1 AVVPGLMGG
10 YEEMHFADGAIPRDY
25 LAYVRKKNLWIL
37 GGAVLLFLLL
47 IVSISVGAVS
57 ISPYDVFLSLVN
69 GTIDRINALF
79 HPGAAVSISN
89 TDLIVWNIRLPQALA
104 AVVAGVGLSV
114 AGVAMQSILRNPLG
128 SPFTLGISNAGAF
141 GAAVSVILLGAGEMH
156 STVADA
162 VTVNNPYLTT
172 MVAFIFCLLA
182 TAVILLISRIR
193 GASPEVMVL
202 AGVALSSL
210 FTAGTMFLQYF
221 ADDTQLA
228 AVVFWTFG
236 DVGRASW
243 QELGIMALVTIAATL
258 FFVANRWNYNA
269 IDAGDETAKGLGVSV
284 ERVRDIGMIVAALVS
299 AVIVSF
305 LGVIGF
311 VGLVCPHMVR
321 RLIGDDQRYLIP
333 GSCVMGGVLLL
344 ASDTVARVIVAPY
357 ILPVA
362 VLTAFLGAPV
372 FIYLLLTGYRR

>member
-1 AVVPGLMGG
+1 
-10 YEEMHFADGAIPRDY
+10 MHFADGVVPGDY
-25 LAYVRKKNLWIL
+25 LGYVRKKSLWIL
-37 GGAVLLFLLL
+37 GGTVLLFLLL
-47 IVSISVGAVS
+47 IVSISVGAVN
-57 ISPYDVFLSLVN
+57 IPPHEVFLSLAN
-69 GTIDRINALF
+69 GVVDRISLLLNPGTTIDITSTDRI
-79 HPGAAVSISN
+79 I
-89 TDLIVWNIRLPQALA
+89 WNIRLPQALA
-104 AVVAGVGLSV
+104 AIVAGVGLSV

-141 GAAVSVILLGAGEMH
+141 GAAVSVILLGAGTMQ
-156 STVADA
+156 SSVADA
-162 VTVNNPYLTT
+162 VTINNPYLTT
-172 MVAFIFCLLA
+172 MVAFFFCLLA

-193 GASPEVMVL
+193 GTSPEVMVL

-221 ADDTQLA
+221 ASDTQLA

-236 DVGRASW
+236 DVGRANW
-243 QELGIMALVTIAATL
+243 QELGIMALVTGAATL
-258 FFVANRWNYNA
+258 YFIANRWNYNA

-284 ERVRDIGMIVAALVS
+284 ERVRDVGMVVAALVS

-333 GSCVMGGVLLL
+333 GSCVAGGILLL
-344 ASDTVARVIVAPY
+344 ASDTVARIIVAPY
-357 ILPVA
+357 VLPVA
-362 VLTAFLGAPV
+362 VLTAFLGAPT
-372 FIYLLLTGYRR
+372 FIYLLLRGYRR